1 MRGETRWQVM
11 SDGMLM
17 GSLSGIESAGLR
29 KSLMGSFGR
38 RRERSSCPFA
48 SVLLDMIWH
57 DIPQGTKAPVGLV
70 VLWRCLAVLE
80 ESAGND
86 GGEPS
91 SGDETGHCGVK
102 KGQEKAGVWGCGWL
116 SRLQPFFSSCS
127 SLLIVREI
135 FGFDGPADGGSEVD
149 RKRMI
154 STDRSSRAS
163 TPATQHSPSIS

>member
-1 MRGETRWQVM
+1 MCVCVCVGTICACNARRDTLAGHVRWDADGELVRHRIGWFEEEF
-11 SDGMLM
+11 DG
-17 GSLSGIESAGLR
+17 EFWPAER
-29 KSLMGSFGR
+29 KIL
-38 RRERSSCPFA
+38 CPFA

-57 DIPQGTKAPVGLV
+57 DIPKGTKAPVVLV

-116 SRLQPFFSSCS
+116 SRLQPFFSSCLRFRVS
-127 SLLIVREI
+127 
-135 FGFDGPADGGSEVD
+135 
-149 RKRMI
+149 
-154 STDRSSRAS
+154 
-163 TPATQHSPSIS
+163 